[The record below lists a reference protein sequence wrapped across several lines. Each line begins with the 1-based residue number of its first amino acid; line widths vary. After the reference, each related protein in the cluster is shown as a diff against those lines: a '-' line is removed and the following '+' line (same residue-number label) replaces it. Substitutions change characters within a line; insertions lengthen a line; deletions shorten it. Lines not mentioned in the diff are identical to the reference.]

1 MELTYH
7 AEVPMIHE
15 LRIYTLAQGTLRE
28 YIEFQEAL
36 ARPIRGD
43 RYGKLL
49 EYWTAMS
56 GEPSRVVHL
65 WEYTSFEER
74 LRLRAELAAN
84 PRWKDE
90 YSPRSH
96 PIIERQENAILL
108 PVPDWNSSY
117 QEGSSYESELRF
129 ITLRPGGVPKWIAR
143 ARAEPAG
150 SPSRPAR
157 AWTIEVGQL
166 NTVVGLWHGSR
177 TEGPPLLAEPTLST
191 FIIRLRATQLSPF
204 RSSAG
209 RTAGA
214 GG

>member
-1 MELTYH
+1 
-7 AEVPMIHE
+7 MIHE
-15 LRIYTLAQGTLRE
+15 LRIYTLAQGALRE
-28 YIEFQEAL
+28 YIELQQAL

-56 GEPSRVVHL
+56 GESSRVVHL
-65 WEYTSFEER
+65 WEYASFEER

-96 PIIERQENAILL
+96 PLIERQENVILV
-108 PVPDWNSSY
+108 PVPDWGSPHQDSSD
-117 QEGSSYESELRF
+117 SCELRF

-157 AWTIEVGQL
+157 AWTVEVGQL
-166 NTVVGLWHGSR
+166 NTVIGLWHGSR
-177 TEGPPLLAEPTLST
+177 TEDTPLLAEQTLST
-191 FIIRLRATQLSPF
+191 FILRLRATELSPS

-209 RTAGA
+209 RAAEAGE
-214 GG
+214 

>member
-1 MELTYH
+1 
-7 AEVPMIHE
+7 MIHE
-15 LRIYTLAQGTLRE
+15 LRIYTLAQGALRE
-28 YIEFQEAL
+28 YIELQQAL

-56 GEPSRVVHL
+56 GESNRVVHL

-84 PRWKDE
+84 PRWRDE

-96 PIIERQENAILL
+96 PLIERQENVVLV
-108 PVPDWNSSY
+108 PVSDWNSPHR
-117 QEGSSYESELRF
+117 ENSSDSCELRF
-129 ITLRPGGVPKWIAR
+129 ITLRPGGVPKWIAS
-143 ARAEPAG
+143 AREKLTG
-150 SPSRPAR
+150 SPSWPAR

-177 TEGPPLLAEPTLST
+177 TEDPPLLAEPTLST
-191 FIIRLRATQLSPF
+191 FILRLRATELSPS
-204 RSSAG
+204 RSFAG
-209 RTAGA
+209 RAAEAGE
-214 GG
+214 

>member
-1 MELTYH
+1 
-7 AEVPMIHE
+7 MIHE
-15 LRIYTLAQGTLRE
+15 LRIYTLAQGALRE
-28 YIEFQEAL
+28 YIELQETL

-56 GEPSRVVHL
+56 GESSRVVHL
-65 WEYTSFEER
+65 WEYASFEER

-96 PIIERQENAILL
+96 PIIERQENVILV
-108 PVPDWNSSY
+108 PVPDWNSPH
-117 QEGSSYESELRF
+117 QEGSSDSCELRF
-129 ITLRPGGVPKWIAR
+129 ITLRPGGVPEWIAR
-143 ARAEPAG
+143 AREEPAG

-166 NTVVGLWHGSR
+166 NTVVGLWHGSQ

-191 FIIRLRATQLSPF
+191 FVVRLCATQFSPS

-209 RTAGA
+209 RTAGDRE
-214 GG
+214 

>member
-1 MELTYH
+1 
-7 AEVPMIHE
+7 MIHE
-15 LRIYTLAQGTLRE
+15 LRIYTLAQGALRE
-28 YIEFQEAL
+28 YIELQQAL

-56 GEPSRVVHL
+56 GESSRVVHL

-96 PIIERQENAILL
+96 PLIERQENVVLV
-108 PVPDWNSSY
+108 PVPDWNSPHR
-117 QEGSSYESELRF
+117 EDSSDSCELRF
-129 ITLRPGGVPKWIAR
+129 ITLRPGGIPKWIAS
-143 ARAEPAG
+143 ARVEPAG

-166 NTVVGLWHGSR
+166 NTVVGLWHGSQ
-177 TEGPPLLAEPTLST
+177 TDGPPLLAEPTLST
-191 FIIRLRATQLSPF
+191 FILRLRATELSPS
-204 RSSAG
+204 RSFAG
-209 RTAGA
+209 RATEAGE
-214 GG
+214 

>member
-1 MELTYH
+1 
-7 AEVPMIHE
+7 MIHE
-15 LRIYTLAQGTLRE
+15 LRIYTLAQGALRE
-28 YIEFQEAL
+28 YVELQQAL

-49 EYWTAMS
+49 EYWMAMS

-65 WEYTSFEER
+65 WEYASFEER

-96 PIIERQENAILL
+96 PLIERQENVVLV
-108 PVPDWNSSY
+108 PVPDWRSPH
-117 QEGSSYESELRF
+117 QASSYESELRF

-150 SPSRPAR
+150 SPLRPAR
-157 AWTIEVGQL
+157 AWTVEVGQL

-177 TEGPPLLAEPTLST
+177 TEGPPLLAKRTLST
-191 FIIRLRATQLSPF
+191 FILRLHATALSPSQ
-204 RSSAG
+204 SSAV
-209 RTAGA
+209 RADA

>member
-1 MELTYH
+1 
-7 AEVPMIHE
+7 MIHE
-15 LRIYTLAQGTLRE
+15 LRIYTLAQGALRE
-28 YIEFQEAL
+28 YIELQQAL

-56 GEPSRVVHL
+56 GESSRVVHL

-96 PIIERQENAILL
+96 PLIERQENVVLV
-108 PVPDWNSSY
+108 PVPDWHSPHREVSSD
-117 QEGSSYESELRF
+117 SCELRF
-129 ITLRPGGVPKWIAR
+129 ITLRPGGVPKWIAS
-143 ARAEPAG
+143 ARVEPAG

-166 NTVVGLWHGSR
+166 NTVVGLWHGSQ
-177 TEGPPLLAEPTLST
+177 TEGPPVLAEPTLST
-191 FIIRLRATQLSPF
+191 FILRLRATELSPS
-204 RSSAG
+204 RSFAG
-209 RTAGA
+209 RR
-214 GG
+214 

>member
-1 MELTYH
+1 
-7 AEVPMIHE
+7 MIHE
-15 LRIYTLAQGTLRE
+15 LRIYTLVQGALQQ
-28 YIEFQEAL
+28 YIELQQAL

-56 GEPSRVVHL
+56 GESSRVVHL
-65 WEYTSFEER
+65 WEYASFEER

-84 PRWKDE
+84 PRWKGA

-96 PIIERQENAILL
+96 PLIERQENSVLV
-108 PVPDWNSSY
+108 PVPDWNSPH
-117 QEGSSYESELRF
+117 QDSSDSCELRF
-129 ITLRPGGVPKWIAR
+129 ITLRPGGVPEWIAS
-143 ARAEPAG
+143 ARAEPAD

-157 AWTIEVGQL
+157 AWTVEVGQL

-177 TEGPPLLAEPTLST
+177 TEGPPLLAKRTLST
-191 FIIRLRATQLSPF
+191 FILRLRATELSPS

-209 RTAGA
+209 RAAEAGE
-214 GG
+214 